1 MSSLALVT
9 PPAAVAVP
17 TGPVSPIAWSIIRT
31 MISTIVVRSAVVVS
45 RPAAVGST
53 IIATVVRWSVI
64 RWAKVVEQKR
74 ERQRDTKAYTLRVA
88 RELGAQE
95 QDGQQKNEQLFHRGS
110 PWGLGEPATRRSAM
124 KKLLILLL

>member
-1 MSSLALVT
+1 MSALALVT
-9 PPAAVAVP
+9 TPAAVAVP

-31 MISTIVVRSAVVVS
+31 MI
-45 RPAAVGST
+45 ST

-74 ERQRDTKAYTLRVA
+74 ERQRDTKAYTLRVG

-110 PWGLGEPATRRSAM
+110 PWGLGEPATSWSQMQRACRRVRTARLCTVPRRI
-124 KKLLILLL
+124 K